1 MAYKDRFNNNNKH
14 HENNATEV
22 ITTSDATSEETL
34 VIEAENNN
42 VGEVIDD
49 ATVLDV
55 QPIEEKEE
63 PKMEEEVKVTD
74 EIIIDN
80 GKEIKELNDKIEAWE
95 AELKRSRNNVISATL
110 YDNIKEAKK
119 KIRDLSSQLPPVK
132 AVEVKD
138 YVTVTDKAKSTRKLE
153 SVEDHIV
160 RIV

>member
-14 HENNATEV
+14 HDNNATEV

-34 VIEAENNN
+34 VIEAENNIE
-42 VGEVIDD
+42 EVIDD

-55 QPIEEKEE
+55 QPVEEEKEE

-74 EIIIDN
+74 EKIIDN
-80 GKEIKELNDKIEAWE
+80 GKEIKELNDKIKAWE
-95 AELKRSRNNVISATL
+95 VELKRSRNNVISATL

-132 AVEVKD
+132 AVEIKD

-160 RIV
+160 RII

>member
-34 VIEAENNN
+34 VIEANNN
-42 VGEVIDD
+42 VEEVIDD
-49 ATVLDV
+49 ATVLNV
-55 QPIEEKEE
+55 QPVEEEKEE

-74 EIIIDN
+74 EKIIDN
-80 GKEIKELNDKIEAWE
+80 SKEIEELKDKIEAWE

-160 RIV
+160 RII

>member
-34 VIEAENNN
+34 VIEANNI
-42 VGEVIDD
+42 VEEVIDD

-55 QPIEEKEE
+55 QPVEEEE

-74 EIIIDN
+74 EKIIDN
-80 GKEIKELNDKIEAWE
+80 GKEIKELNDKIKAWE
-95 AELKRSRNNVISATL
+95 VELKRSRNNVISATL

-160 RIV
+160 RII